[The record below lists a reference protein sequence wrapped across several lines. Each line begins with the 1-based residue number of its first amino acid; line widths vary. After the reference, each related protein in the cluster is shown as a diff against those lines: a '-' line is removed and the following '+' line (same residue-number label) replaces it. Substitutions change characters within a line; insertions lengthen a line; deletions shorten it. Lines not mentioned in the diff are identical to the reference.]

1 MYARSRRL
9 CACIILRSPRIGDRL
24 LYREVI
30 MIINHNISAMI
41 TQGSLFKVNRDMTRS
56 LERLSTG
63 LRINQAADDAAGLA
77 ISEVIRTQVRG
88 GAQAI
93 RNAQDGIA
101 AINIAEGAA
110 NEISEVLQRM
120 RELAVQSAND
130 TLTSTERTYTD
141 TEYQALIEEIDR
153 IAEVTNYNGMK
164 LLSSAGSST
173 NDRFG
178 IGGTGGHGSTL
189 WIEPNYIGGHSAYGI
204 DSITITI
211 DSLTTGDLAAGSGSA
226 TVLNVTTLSTQS
238 DAVGAIVSLD
248 ESINSVNMMRA
259 NLGATVNRLEHA
271 VNNLLV
277 SQVNQQT
284 AESLIRD
291 ADFAEETMHFTK
303 NQILLQSSTA
313 MLAQANTM
321 PQAMLALIR

>member
-1 MYARSRRL
+1 
-9 CACIILRSPRIGDRL
+9 
-24 LYREVI
+24 
-30 MIINHNISAMI
+30 MIINHNISAI
-41 TQGSLFKVNRDMTRS
+41 STQGSLFKVNRDMSKS

-63 LRINQAADDAAGLA
+63 LRINRAADDAAGLA
-77 ISEVIRTQVRG
+77 ISEVIRTQIRG
-88 GAQAI
+88 STQAI

-130 TLTSTERTYTD
+130 TLTSTERAYTD
-141 TEYQALIEEIDR
+141 TEYQALIDEIDR

-178 IGGTGGHGSTL
+178 LGGTGGHGSTL
-189 WIEPNYIGGHSAYGI
+189 WIEPNYIGGRSAYGV

-211 DSLTTGDLAAGSGSA
+211 DSLTTSDLAAGSGTA
-226 TVLNVTTLSTQS
+226 TALNVTTLSTQS
-238 DAVGAIVSLD
+238 DAVDAIVSLD
-248 ESINSVNMMRA
+248 ESINSVNMLRA
-259 NLGATVNRLEHA
+259 DLGASVNRLEHA
-271 VNNLLV
+271 INNLLV

-291 ADFAEETMHFTK
+291 VDFAEETTNFTR
-303 NQILLQSSTA
+303 NQILMQSSTA
-313 MLAQANTM
+313 MLAQANSM
-321 PQAMLALIR
+321 PQTMLALIR